1 MNYSIIL
8 WFLAG
13 TVGVMMAI
21 GYPHQPAASSFL
33 FGAGGILFYSGGIYD
48 MFGSI
53 EEQSMHERME
63 FAKKMGE

>member
-13 TVGVMMAI
+13 TVGVFMAI
-21 GYPHQPAASSFL
+21 GYPDQQATSRFF
-33 FGAGGILFYSGGIYD
+33 FGAGGILFYSGGVYD

-53 EEQSMHERME
+53 EEQGMRERME
-63 FAKKMGE
+63 FAQKMGE